1 MKYFFAIALAF
12 SFTSCLKLDGNLYNR
27 DNTITEYKLDNFTDT
42 QDFIL
47 DSSFNIASNKIT
59 LITLQSKA
67 VNESQA
73 TAIKAI
79 YIGDVSRIA
88 NDTIILYCHGNKW
101 HMDFYWQRAKLLA
114 HTNGKHR
121 YGVMYFDYRGYGLSE
136 GSPTEEGMYADADAC
151 LLWLKE
157 QGLLSERLIIY
168 GFSLGSA
175 SATELSAKARSLR
188 PSKLILEA
196 PFASSEV
203 MVQDASQLNMPASYF
218 TEVKIAN
225 AEKIKNVQQPLFWLH
240 GLNDNF
246 LSYQTHGQTVY
257 NNYSGAYKQK
267 YMVTGADHGEVPA
280 KAGFKSYLDSLGKF
294 IRMQ

>member
-1 MKYFFAIALAF
+1 MKYIFAITLAF
-12 SFTSCLKLDGNLYNR
+12 GFSSCLKLDGNLYNR

-47 DSSFNIASNKIT
+47 DSSYNIASNKIT
-59 LITLQSKA
+59 LMSLQSKA
-67 VNESQA
+67 TNESQA

-88 NDTIILYCHGNKW
+88 KDTIILYCHGNKW

-114 HTNGKHR
+114 HINGKHR
-121 YGVMYFDYRGYGLSE
+121 YGVLYFDYRGYGLSE

-151 LLWLKE
+151 LQWLKE
-157 QGLLSERLIIY
+157 QGLSSDRLMIY

-175 SATELSAKARSLR
+175 SATELSATPRSLR

-225 AEKIKNVQQPLFWLH
+225 AEKIKKCATAFILV
-240 GLNDNF
+240 
-246 LSYQTHGQTVY
+246 
-257 NNYSGAYKQK
+257 AR
-267 YMVTGADHGEVPA
+267 
-280 KAGFKSYLDSLGKF
+280 FK
-294 IRMQ
+294 

>member
-1 MKYFFAIALAF
+1 MKYIFAITLAF
-12 SFTSCLKLDGNLYNR
+12 GFSSCLKLDGNLYNR

-47 DSSFNIASNKIT
+47 DSSYNIASNKIT
-59 LITLQSKA
+59 LMSLQSKA
-67 VNESQA
+67 TNESQA

-88 NDTIILYCHGNKW
+88 KDTIILYCHGNKW

-114 HTNGKHR
+114 HINGKHR
-121 YGVMYFDYRGYGLSE
+121 YGVLYFDYRGYGLSE

-151 LLWLKE
+151 LQWLKE
-157 QGLLSERLIIY
+157 QGLSSDRLMIY

-175 SATELSAKARSLR
+175 SATELSATPRSLR

-246 LSYQTHGQTVY
+246 LSYQTHGETVY
-257 NNYSGAYKQK
+257 NKYGGVYKQK
-267 YMVTGADHGEVPA
+267 YMVVGADHGEVPE

-294 IRMQ
+294 IRRQ

>member
-12 SFTSCLKLDGNLYNR
+12 GFSSCLKLDGNLYNR

-47 DSSFNIASNKIT
+47 DSSFNIVSNKIT
-59 LITLQSKA
+59 LMSLQSKA
-67 VNESQA
+67 ANESQA
-73 TAIKAI
+73 TTIKAI

-88 NDTIILYCHGNKW
+88 KDTVIFYCHGNKW

-121 YGVMYFDYRGYGLSE
+121 YGVMYFDYRGFGLSE
-136 GSPTEEGMYADADAC
+136 GAPTEEGMYADADAC
-151 LLWLKE
+151 LQWLKE
-157 QGLLSERLIIY
+157 QGLTGDRLMIY

-175 SATELSAKARSLR
+175 SATELSATTRSLR

-203 MVQDASQLNMPASYF
+203 MVADASQLNMPASYF

-225 AEKIKNVQQPLFWLH
+225 AEKIKIVQQPLFWMH

-246 LSYQTHGQTVY
+246 LSYQTHGETVY
-257 NNYSGAYKQK
+257 NNYGGPYKQK
-267 YMVTGADHGEVPA
+267 FMVAGAHHGEVPE
-280 KAGFKSYLDSLGKF
+280 KAGFKTYLDSLGKF